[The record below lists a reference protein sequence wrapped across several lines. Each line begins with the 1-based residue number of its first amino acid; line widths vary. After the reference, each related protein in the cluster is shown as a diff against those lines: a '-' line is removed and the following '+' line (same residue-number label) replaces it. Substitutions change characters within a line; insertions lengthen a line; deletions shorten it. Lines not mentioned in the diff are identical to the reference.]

1 MSKTFLKKKRSLIL
15 IVVVVLF
22 VALQSSI
29 VLHSFVLVTA
39 SDELHP
45 LTFAS
50 LHIHRAI
57 YKAAAEIC
65 NKEIDPSESD
75 YYSTIAVWTL
85 CDPSISGDSATAI
98 LSALLCV
105 AIDEECHGRQTYIG
119 RIMGL
124 DKGVQRTLMQLI
136 TDFNNEKNG
145 ATPRRSHHHDE
156 SYLDDL
162 DLDAEDNVSLLDEDE
177 EDMDMDVT
185 TRTREKENMRVG
197 PFIVPKDI
205 GVVRTPLSP
214 FHSPLPSSTNI
225 QRFSSSRTKKLSP
238 PPSST
243 LTRGVGARKVIR
255 LEKESEALAEK
266 NAELNRELELIRRQ
280 ENSMRV
286 RCEEMEAINRA
297 ARLKLESE
305 ALVRISEIRDEFSTR
320 VSCLER
326 ELEKKKDVAKEA
338 SIAKEQLAGL
348 QDEVDILQHSKI
360 KLQQT
365 ENQLQKMKIK
375 LEQMGDASKALEN
388 EERAHSDAVSKCLD
402 LENELA
408 ALGPLKRQLEE
419 YKGRATDAEVK
430 LVDCEDEIKRLREAG
445 DNMNGF
451 NNELQRGNRLHQA
464 EAEELRKTLEHNE
477 SEMTD
482 GHAVGGGMSELNP
495 KLKEELLRLR
505 SENAR
510 LKTFAAK
517 RGHDSVQR
525 LEEACDDAKRLAE
538 KFKEQYLATKNT
550 LESTQRDLSASIH
563 RENDLQKRIEEVEGL
578 MKDLEKTL
586 HEERIAAQKAKLDA
600 TKLLHSTKKEMG
612 EQSKAEK
619 EQFVQEWQDKL
630 EEQRASFEEKHAL
643 LSAESNENIDNLQER
658 IAELR
663 QQSVVSL
670 QNMEK
675 EFTKKSNEMEKE
687 HGDEI
692 DNLKLKSEEERAK
705 LMNHGKQLIQKKQEK
720 ILAMEQQVAELNT
733 DREQLLEA
741 QKEFEKKVA
750 AKIQSYKQRLTLSEA
765 RAEEI
770 AKECDDIQTKC
781 MKLERERANLQ
792 SENDRFRRQLGG
804 RFGTDKGQY
813 EDLQRNYNDLV
824 EENRS
829 LKEKASNCTQTAEPS
844 NAFNLSR
851 PYSAGASVS
860 ASSLSQLRSEY
871 EDKIEEIN
879 DDKREL
885 VMKNSALITD
895 EKKAQKR
902 AWELEVEVKKLEN
915 VNTSLQ
921 LQLERIGNHGE
932 NMQSPVATGKRGSS
946 KLTPASLKSKASKM
960 WKASKLS
967 RKAKDSKDSP
977 GSVEPMIELK
987 SPEFKRTLE
996 SLRKQDVDGFK
1007 SKLAE
1012 RLSSK
1017 KSKDSP
1023 IKSMSLMDLAASKG
1037 DLEADQWEISFSK

>member
-1 MSKTFLKKKRSLIL
+1 MNLTSLY
-15 IVVVVLF
+15 
-22 VALQSSI
+22 
-29 VLHSFVLVTA
+29 T
-39 SDELHP
+39 
-45 LTFAS
+45 
-50 LHIHRAI
+50 HRAI

-85 CDPSISGDSATAI
+85 YDPSISGDSATAI

-124 DKGVQRTLMQLI
+124 DKGVQLTLMQII

-145 ATPRRSHHHDE
+145 VTPRRSHHHDE

-162 DLDAEDNVSLLDEDE
+162 DLDAEDNVSLLYEDE
-177 EDMDMDVT
+177 EDMGMGLDMDFT
-185 TRTREKENMRVG
+185 THNEKENMRVG

-305 ALVRISEIRDEFSTR
+305 ALVQISEMRDEFSTR

-477 SEMTD
+477 SETTD

-550 LESTQRDLSASIH
+550 LESTQRDLFASIH
-563 RENDLQKRIEEVEGL
+563 RENDLQKRIVEVEGL

-612 EQSKAEK
+612 EQSKAAK
-619 EQFVQEWQDKL
+619 EQLVQEWQDKL
-630 EEQRASFEEKHAL
+630 EEERASFEEKYAL
-643 LSAESNENIDNLQER
+643 LSAESTESAENLQER

-663 QQSVVSL
+663 QQSVASL
-670 QNMEK
+670 HKMEQ
-675 EFTKKSNEMEKE
+675 EFKKKSNEMEKE
-687 HGDEI
+687 HEDEI
-692 DNLKLKSEEERAK
+692 DNLKLKSEEEMAK
-705 LMNHGKQLIQKKQEK
+705 LMNHGKQLIQKKQQK
-720 ILAMEQQVAELNT
+720 ILAMEETVTELNT
-733 DREQLLEA
+733 GREQLLEA

-750 AKIQSYKQRLTLSEA
+750 TKIQSYKQRLTLSEV

-844 NAFNLSR
+844 HAFNLSR

-902 AWELEVEVKKLEN
+902 AWEFEVEIKKLEN

-921 LQLERIGNHGE
+921 LQLERIGNNGE
-932 NMQSPVATGKRGSS
+932 NNMQSPVAMDKRGSS

-967 RKAKDSKDSP
+967 RKAKYSKDSP

-987 SPEFKRTLE
+987 SPEFNN
-996 SLRKQDVDGFK
+996 SLRKLDVDGFK

-1037 DLEADQWEISFSK
+1037 DLEVDQWEISFSK

>member
-1 MSKTFLKKKRSLIL
+1 MIDWL
-15 IVVVVLF
+15 
-22 VALQSSI
+22 
-29 VLHSFVLVTA
+29 SFVHACT
-39 SDELHP
+39 ELYF
-45 LTFAS
+45 LTNLDICIAVQT
-50 LHIHRAI
+50 HYRAI

-65 NKEIDPSESD
+65 NKEIDPSEGQSD
-75 YYSTIAVWTL
+75 HYSTIAVWTL
-85 CDPSISGDSATAI
+85 CDPSISGDSGTAI
-98 LSALLCV
+98 ISALLCF
-105 AIDEECHGRQTYIG
+105 AIAEECHGRQTYIG

-136 TDFNNEKNG
+136 TDFNNKKDGGG
-145 ATPRRSHHHDE
+145 ATPRKSHHLDE

-162 DLDAEDNVSLLDEDE
+162 DLDAEDNESLLDEDDMDIGM
-177 EDMDMDVT
+177 DMDMDI
-185 TRTREKENMRVG
+185 TRTHEKENVRIG
-197 PFIVPKDI
+197 PIPVPKDI
-205 GVVRTPLSP
+205 GGVRTPLSP

-238 PPSST
+238 PPSSMS
-243 LTRGVGARKVIR
+243 TRGVSARKVIR

-266 NAELNRELELIRRQ
+266 NTELNRELELIRRQ
-280 ENSMRV
+280 ENALRV

-305 ALVRISEIRDEFSTR
+305 ALVRISEIRDDFSTR

-326 ELEKKKDVAKEA
+326 ELEKSKDAAKEA
-338 SIAKEQLAGL
+338 SIAKEQLASL

-375 LEQMGDASKALEN
+375 LERMGDASKALEN

-419 YKGRATDAEVK
+419 YKARATDAEVN
-430 LVDCEDEIKRLREAG
+430 LVDCEDEIKRLRETS

-451 NNELQRGNRLHQA
+451 NYELQRGNLLHQA
-464 EAEELRKTLEHNE
+464 EAEGLRKTLEQNE

-517 RGHDSVQR
+517 REHDSVQR

-550 LESTQRDLSASIH
+550 LDSTKRDLVASID
-563 RENDLQKRIEEVEGL
+563 RENVLQKRIEEVEGL
-578 MKDLEKTL
+578 MKDLETTL
-586 HEERIAAQKAKLDA
+586 QEERIAAQKAKLDA
-600 TKLLHSTKKEMG
+600 TKLLHSTKKEIG

-619 EQFVQEWQDKL
+619 EQLVQEWQDKL
-630 EEQRASFEEKHAL
+630 EEQRASFEEKHEM
-643 LSAESNENIDNLQER
+643 LSAESNENNENLQER

-663 QQSVVSL
+663 QQSVASL
-670 QNMEK
+670 QKMEQ
-675 EFTKKSNEMEKE
+675 EFMKKTNEMEME
-687 HGDEI
+687 HGEDI
-692 DNLKLKSEEERAK
+692 NNVKLKSEEERAK
-705 LMNHGKQLIQKKQEK
+705 LIDHGKQLIKKKQEK
-720 ILAMEQQVAELNT
+720 ILAMEEQVEELNT
-733 DREQLLEA
+733 GREQLLEA

-765 RAEEI
+765 RAEET

-781 MKLERERANLQ
+781 TKVERERANLQ

-829 LKEKASNCTQTAEPS
+829 LKEKASNCSPTADHPS
-844 NAFNLSR
+844 HAFNLAR

-879 DDKREL
+879 DEKREL

-895 EKKAQKR
+895 EKKAQKH

-921 LQLERIGNHGE
+921 LQLERIGNHGDS
-932 NMQSPVATGKRGSS
+932 MQSPVATGKRGSS

-967 RKAKDSKDSP
+967 RKSKYSKDSP
-977 GSVEPMIELK
+977 DSVEPMIEMK
-987 SPEFKRTLE
+987 SPEFKSSLE
-996 SLRKQDVDGFK
+996 HLRKQNVDGFK
-1007 SKLAE
+1007 NKLAE

-1023 IKSMSLMDLAASKG
+1023 IKSMSLMDLAAAKG